1 MGINQSFSATAH
13 YKMEHPKKL
22 ILEVVIERKDILLGN
37 QFEIA
42 AKFSPEAMTVG
53 DLRIHYDSLI
63 FSVRGFEADSQPI
76 FAITEVRD
84 FFQKLHKEWP
94 YFLYFCHAG
103 GQGLW
108 NYIFFQLS
116 TLRVRPKGASNKSTV
131 DYSPGEL
138 FQVVGDSLV
147 FLEKASER
155 AGFDSAQ
162 IRVRSREM
170 LKYFKFLKGK
180 AS

>member
-1 MGINQSFSATAH
+1 MDSSN
-13 YKMEHPKKL
+13 KL
-22 ILEVVIERKDILLGN
+22 ILEVVIERKQILLGN
-37 QFEIA
+37 PFEIA
-42 AKFSPEAMTVG
+42 AKFSPEAMSVD
-53 DLRIHYDSLI
+53 DLRNHYDSLI
-63 FSVRGFEADSQPI
+63 FTVRGFEADLRPV
-76 FAITEVRD
+76 FTITEVRD

-108 NYIFFQLS
+108 DYIFCQLS
-116 TLRVRPKGASNKSTV
+116 TLRVRPKGASSKSTV
-131 DYSPGEL
+131 GYSPGEL

-147 FLEKASER
+147 SLEKASER
-155 AGFDSAQ
+155 AGFDKAQ

-180 AS
+180 ASRN

>member
-1 MGINQSFSATAH
+1 
-13 YKMEHPKKL
+13 MESSKKL
-22 ILEVVIERKDILLGN
+22 ILEVVIERRQILLGN

-42 AKFSPEAMTVG
+42 TKFSPEAMPVD
-53 DLRIHYDSLI
+53 DLRNHYDSLI
-63 FSVRGFEADSQPI
+63 FSVRGFEGDRQPI

-108 NYIFFQLS
+108 DYVFCQLA
-116 TLRVRPKGASNKSTV
+116 TLSVRPKGASSKSTV
-131 DYSPGEL
+131 DYTPGEL
-138 FQVVGDSLV
+138 FQVVGDSLL

-155 AGFDSAQ
+155 AGFDKAQ
-162 IRVRSREM
+162 FRARSREM

-180 AS
+180 SSRN